1 MTSHVIYQGAL
12 RTSCTHVQSGTILE
26 TDAPV
31 DNQGQGQRFSPTD
44 LLATSLAACMLTV
57 MGIKARDLQID
68 LSGLRF
74 SVQKNMLTD
83 PRRVGSIELHA
94 QIPGLLWTLDE
105 KTKKILKKTG
115 ETCPVIKSIHPDIK
129 VNIDWAEWSGEE
141 RREIL

>member
-68 LSGLRF
+68 LSGLCF
-74 SVQKNMLTD
+74 SVQKNK
-83 PRRVGSIELHA
+83 
-94 QIPGLLWTLDE
+94 LLEAIFKLCGTYL
-105 KTKKILKKTG
+105 I
-115 ETCPVIKSIHPDIK
+115 IF
-129 VNIDWAEWSGEE
+129 
-141 RREIL
+141 